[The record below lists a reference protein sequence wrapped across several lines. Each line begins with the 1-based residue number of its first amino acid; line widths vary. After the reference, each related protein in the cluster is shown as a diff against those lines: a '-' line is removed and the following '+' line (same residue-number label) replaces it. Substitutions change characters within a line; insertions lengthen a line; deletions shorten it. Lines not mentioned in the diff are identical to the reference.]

1 MRSQLAACAP
11 GAAGAA
17 LALHAPHHR
26 GQRRRPVRRPP
37 RPQPGF
43 SPTKESDSSRPSAG
57 LRRATQGTPGGKA
70 IETATWWPAKPPQEP
85 TASPSCLLRI
95 ASTHSQ
101 VKREKMAEHFAGG
114 AAAKRCDGNVKKR
127 PAAYADIG
135 SVTFLR
141 PTVTLLSL
149 KRGLAG
155 LLCYPCICNRWPF
168 QFCSWQ
174 PRQLRLEIFRKC
186 SLWNVFSAVSS

>member
-141 PTVTLLSL
+141 TRQLSLFSVCKKGFGGLLSL
-149 KRGLAG
+149 SFVSAIGGLFSSARG
-155 LLCYPCICNRWPF
+155 
-168 QFCSWQ
+168 
-174 PRQLRLEIFRKC
+174 
-186 SLWNVFSAVSS
+186 SLGNCV